1 MDGAGKIAAGIVLA
15 AVVAVVGYVGYNE
28 FSRRRDIREA
38 QEFVQQLGEQGRQAT
53 QEFQQQ
59 VQRNARIQAEMQ
71 ERARL
76 ARRLSP
82 SERCIGGT
90 VVRVSGSTYTQAS
103 GPDGRPVACSG
114 LYRLR

>member
-15 AVVAVVGYVGYNE
+15 AVVAVAGYVGCSE
-28 FSRRRDIREA
+28 FSRKRDINEMQEA
-38 QEFVQQLGEQGRQAT
+38 LQRLDEQGQQAAQQLQL
-53 QEFQQQ
+53 Q
-59 VQRNARIQAEMQ
+59 VQRSARVQAEMQ

-90 VVRVSGSTYTQAS
+90 VVQVSGSTYTQAI
-103 GPDGRPVACSG
+103 GPGGRPVACSG